1 MGGRYMTVD
10 DTARIAI
17 VLKKLDE
24 ARNRLYEATK
34 IYEHMLDEKS
44 TPLEYGMIHRNNG
57 PLPKVCKIKEPEQCD
72 D

>member
-1 MGGRYMTVD
+1 MGGQYTVTVD

-24 ARNRLYEATK
+24 AKNRLYEATK
-34 IYEHMLDEKS
+34 IYEHILDDRS
-44 TPLEYGMIHRNNG
+44 TPLDVAPCVIQA
-57 PLPKVCKIKEPEQCD
+57 KPECD